1 MNKLHMINK
10 FRNIVNP
17 NSRLYDLCVEA
28 IENAESNPKTSL
40 MAQSEAAKEISTYID
55 EGSIKASEK
64 MLLKDMLDAT
74 SLSDDMAG
82 ANIEYLHNLCY
93 RFGKMA
99 PDKIEDDLEEEQE
112 EDIQEQLD
120 GKVISPQPVKYTI
133 DENCNYKPHYKVI
146 PIMIILTILIIIVT
160 TLLNYFGII

>member
-28 IENAESNPKTSL
+28 VENADTNPKESL
-40 MAQSEAAKEISTYID
+40 RAQSEAAQEIRNFVN
-55 EGSIKASEK
+55 IKTLQDSDI
-64 MLLKDMLDAT
+64 MLIEDMISAI
-74 SLSDDMAG
+74 SLPDDMAG

-99 PDKIEDDLEEEQE
+99 PDKIEEVEEEQK

-160 TLLNYFGII
+160 TILNYFGII